1 MVNLQELGSIDIK
14 KRSLKGNGE
23 KILEKTKTHS
33 LIQGQAGGSSTPGMQ
48 VNFINRSRH

>member
-1 MVNLQELGSIDIK
+1 MEKKSWNIK

-48 VNFINRSRH
+48 VKFINRSRY